1 MTLLFRVAIAVI
13 ALHVL
18 DDSFVQP
25 QPGTSAGD
33 HLVSGLVP
41 LTGLAL
47 AAWAFPRLKAGAQG
61 ALALILGPV
70 GLVAGAEA
78 VYYMR
83 HGGLSGDDYTGLPAI
98 VAGLALIGIG
108 AAVLWRSRRR
118 HDHLLWRYPRR
129 ALLVV
134 ASLFAFVWVVGP
146 FVLGYGFTHIARTKQ
161 AVDLGVPHERMSVK
175 TSDGLRLA
183 GLYVPSR
190 NGAAVL
196 AFPGRVGPLDHA
208 KMLVRHGY
216 GVLLLD
222 RRGEG
227 FSEGDPNAFGWDFD
241 KDIAAGV
248 RYLQARPEVDDDK
261 VGGLGLSVGGEMMLQ
276 TAAEDRGLAAVV
288 SEGAGARM
296 LSEEVSDVSGF
307 EKVLNAPQA
316 FVKFASVSL
325 FSGSA
330 PPADLETLLPKIAP
344 RPVLLINAAHHEVD
358 AKAPEYYAAARS
370 PKQQWS
376 VPRGGHT
383 DGIDVMPDEYER
395 RVAGFFDEAFGLRG
409 EPVR

>member
-1 MTLLFRVAIAVI
+1 MTVLFRVAIAVI
-13 ALHVL
+13 TLHVL

-25 QPGTSAGD
+25 QPGTTAGD

-61 ALALILGPV
+61 ALALMLGPF
-70 GLVAGAEA
+70 GIAAGAEA
-78 VYYMR
+78 LYYMR
-83 HGGLSGDDYTGLPAI
+83 HGGLSGDDYTGLLAIPAG
-98 VAGLALIGIG
+98 VALIGIG
-108 AAVLWRSRRR
+108 ATVLWRSRKRR
-118 HDHLLWRYPRR
+118 DHVAWRYPRR

-134 ASLFAFVWVVGP
+134 ASLLVFGLVAFPFAI
-146 FVLGYGFTHIARTKQ
+146 GYGFTHIARAKHE
-161 AVDLGVPHERMSVK
+161 VDLGVPHERVSVR
-175 TSDGLRLA
+175 TSDGLRLS

-196 AFPGRVGPLDHA
+196 AFPGRVGPLGHA
-208 KMLVRHGY
+208 KMLVGHGY

-227 FSEGDPNAFGWDFD
+227 YSEGDPNAFGWDFD

-248 RYLQARPEVDDDK
+248 RFLQSRPEVDDDK

-296 LSEEVSDVSGF
+296 LSEEVSDVSGL
-307 EKVLNAPQA
+307 EKLLDAPQA

-330 PPADLETLLPKIAP
+330 PPPDLETLLPRIAP
-344 RPVLLINAAHHEVD
+344 RPVLLINAVHHEVD
-358 AKAPEYYAAARS
+358 AKAPEYYAAARA
-370 PKQQWS
+370 PKEQWL

-383 DGIDVMPDEYER
+383 DGIDVMPAEYER
-395 RVAGFFDEAFGLRG
+395 RVVGFFDRAFGLRG
-409 EPVR
+409 GLAR